1 MFSRKLSTGFTIGRI
16 NRILKK
22 IDILTSFK
30 GIKNFENVVYAY
42 KIVENTIP
50 PWVSPGFVVCGEKAK
65 QSIQVQE
72 REGKVNPVKKKN
84 LDIISQYQNIKKL
97 VYPYDI
103 NASNEP
109 KWVFGGVDMGGVD
122 AGWTSGVLEVP
133 EFQHPGQPNSLQIC
147 QFLSRK

>member
-1 MFSRKLSTGFTIGRI
+1 MGFTR
-16 NRILKK
+16 
-22 IDILTSFK
+22 
-30 GIKNFENVVYAY
+30 
-42 KIVENTIP
+42 
-50 PWVSPGFVVCGEKAK
+50 VCCLR
-65 QSIQVQE
+65 
-72 REGKVNPVKKKN
+72 REGEAVDSGSGEGGEGDSCKKKN

-109 KWVFGGVDMGGVD
+109 KWVFGGVDMGVVD

>member
-1 MFSRKLSTGFTIGRI
+1 LFSRKLSTGFTIGRI

-50 PWVSPGFVVCGEKAK
+50 PWVSPGFVVCGEKPK

-72 REGKVNPVKKKN
+72 REGKVIPVKKKKSGHH
-84 LDIISQYQNIKKL
+84 ITIPKYQK
-97 VYPYDI
+97 
-103 NASNEP
+103 
-109 KWVFGGVDMGGVD
+109 
-122 AGWTSGVLEVP
+122 TSV
-133 EFQHPGQPNSLQIC
+133 SI
-147 QFLSRK
+147 